1 MSKRPDTCDIRSFQ
15 IKEESMVEDL
25 NNILNAGEV
34 PNLFALE
41 DKIEIC
47 EKMRVIDRQ
56 RDKSMQVRATG
67 WDGTTRDGT
76 GRDGLRRR
84 VAGLWAGG
92 SFARLEERFRSGFRS
107 RVSLLLYISFY

>member
-1 MSKRPDTCDIRSFQ
+1 MNNTTPRFIVEGLYACYPTTVPVTLCDPAVSVTRQ

-56 RDKSMQVRATG
+56 RDKSMQVGCALGRCVAVTG
-67 WDGTTRDGT
+67 DLG
-76 GRDGLRRR
+76 DGLN
-84 VAGLWAGG
+84 
-92 SFARLEERFRSGFRS
+92 
-107 RVSLLLYISFY
+107 

>member
-1 MSKRPDTCDIRSFQ
+1 MLTDGKSCVLKPFVITLHLRCLILFTLTSSADVPSPASYDVCFNCSPSGHRRQ

-34 PNLFALE
+34 PNLFPLE

-56 RDKSMQVRATG
+56 KDKSMQVG
-67 WDGTTRDGT
+67 HG
-76 GRDGLRRR
+76 R
-84 VAGLWAGG
+84 VAGW
-92 SFARLEERFRSGFRS
+92 
-107 RVSLLLYISFY
+107 

>member
-1 MSKRPDTCDIRSFQ
+1 
-15 IKEESMVEDL
+15 MVEDL

-56 RDKSMQVRATG
+56 RDKSMQVRRAG
-67 WDGTTRDGT
+67 MILDGMPCDG
-76 GRDGLRRR
+76 RAYKACSC
-84 VAGLWAGG
+84 V
-92 SFARLEERFRSGFRS
+92 
-107 RVSLLLYISFY
+107 

>member
-1 MSKRPDTCDIRSFQ
+1 MTPQ

-41 DKIEIC
+41 DKVEIC

-56 RDKSMQVRATG
+56 RDKSMQVG
-67 WDGTTRDGT
+67 CV
-76 GRDGLRRR
+76 GRR
-84 VAGLWAGG
+84 GG
-92 SFARLEERFRSGFRS
+92 SLCRGCGMAW
-107 RVSLLLYISFY
+107 I